1 MKIIL
6 VFSLFFLAA
15 GAIAVAQAPG
25 HFFETGN
32 MSVVRA
38 GHTATLLPSG
48 KVLIAGG
55 GGSTLE
61 QYEGGAGSS
70 AELYDPDNGIFITT
84 GSMSVP
90 RAGHSATLLPD
101 DRVLIV
107 GGSTEMAVEL
117 YDPESG
123 SFSRGASMSVPRT
136 AHTATLLN
144 NGKVLIA
151 GGFNPQPLSV
161 NEPPPICPPGGCG
174 SLNTAELYDP
184 ANGTFT
190 PTGNMTMSH
199 FSHRATLLAD
209 GRVLISPAAD
219 APDVDLGR
227 TEIYDPDSGT
237 FHAVVLGQP
246 VLAARTEAAYT
257 ANLLLNGKVLITAAP
272 TECDYV
278 AGDALLFDPASETF
292 SPAAS
297 MVTARCVQTGTSLAS
312 GAVLVS
318 GSWGCRVSA
327 DTDVYDAASGTFQR
341 GPGMMIN
348 RWQHQATLLAD
359 GRVLVTGGLDTCG
372 QGALSRAEV
381 CAIGSYTEPPPP
393 VLLSIDGNQEAVLH
407 TSTHQVVSPANPAVA
422 GETLE
427 IYALDLIDGAVIP
440 PQIAI
445 GGRLA
450 EVLYFGKAPGYPTLN
465 QINVRVPA
473 GVTPGPAVPVR
484 MNYLGRPSN
493 LVTIGVG
500 EP

>member
-1 MKIIL
+1 
-6 VFSLFFLAA
+6 
-15 GAIAVAQAPG
+15 
-25 HFFETGN
+25 
-32 MSVVRA
+32 
-38 GHTATLLPSG
+38 
-48 KVLIAGG
+48 
-55 GGSTLE
+55 
-61 QYEGGAGSS
+61 
-70 AELYDPDNGIFITT
+70 
-84 GSMSVP
+84 MSVP
-90 RAGHSATLLPD
+90 R
-101 DRVLIV
+101 
-107 GGSTEMAVEL
+107 
-117 YDPESG
+117 
-123 SFSRGASMSVPRT
+123 F

-151 GGFNPQPLSV
+151 GGYTPQPLNV

-184 ANGTFT
+184 ANDSFT
-190 PTGNMTMSH
+190 PTANMTMSH

-227 TEIYDPDSGT
+227 TEIYDPDTGT
-237 FHAVVLGQP
+237 FHAVVLGEP
-246 VLAARTEAAYT
+246 VLAATTGAAYT

-272 TECDYV
+272 PECDYV
-278 AGDALLFDPASETF
+278 APDALLFDPALETF
-292 SPAAS
+292 SPGPN
-297 MVTARCVQTGTSLAS
+297 MVTSRCVQTGTTLAG

-327 DTDVYDAASGTFQR
+327 DTDVYDGSTDTFRR
-341 GPGMMIN
+341 GPSMMIN

-359 GRVLVTGGLDTCG
+359 GRVLVTGGIDTCG
-372 QGALSRAEV
+372 QGALSLAEV
-381 CAIGSYTEPPPP
+381 GAIGFYTEPPSPF
-393 VLLSIDGNQEAVLH
+393 LLSIEGKQGAVLH
-407 TSTHQVVSPANPAVA
+407 ASTHQVVSPANPAVA
-422 GETLE
+422 EEALE

-473 GVTPGPAVPVR
+473 GVTPGPAVPLR

-493 LVTIGVG
+493 PVTIAVQ
-500 EP
+500 